1 MLRKISFKLVLTAVI
16 FLSVYSFVSI
26 LHQSNCEN
34 TEVVEQYNNL
44 EQQSDLKTELTLV
57 RIILNGVEQVF
68 KVF

>member
-1 MLRKISFKLVLTAVI
+1 MLRKISLKLVLTAVI

-26 LHQSNCEN
+26 LHQSNTEN

-44 EQQSDLKTELTLV
+44 EQQNDLKTELTLV

>member
-1 MLRKISFKLVLTAVI
+1 MLRKISLKLVLTAVF

-26 LHQSNCEN
+26 LHQSNTEN

-44 EQQSDLKTELTLV
+44 EQQNDLKTELTLV